1 MISADGSSPVK
12 RILKNCMNLEAI
24 LIVILSSTVFF
35 FCEKANNSLN

>member
-35 FCEKANNSLN
+35 CEKANNSLN